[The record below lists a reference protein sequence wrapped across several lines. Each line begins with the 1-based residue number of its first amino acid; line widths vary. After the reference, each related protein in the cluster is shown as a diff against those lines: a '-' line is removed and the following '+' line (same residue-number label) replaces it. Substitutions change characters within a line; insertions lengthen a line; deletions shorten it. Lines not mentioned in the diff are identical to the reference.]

1 MKLVLVAN
9 KCDVGAAGRVVSEQE
24 GIEKAR
30 EWGIPY
36 FEASAK
42 TNINV
47 DECFMRVT
55 KEIID
60 NLDGKTK
67 GEDSSV
73 KLRKN
78 TEGRRGGTCC

>member
-9 KCDVGAAGRVVSEQE
+9 KSDVGAAGRVVSEQE